1 MLLGCDYLD
10 PIRGVGPKKAL
21 KLIQEHETLERV
33 LDHLHLT
40 SAKKENPP
48 SDGNDEEVS
57 SKKRAGAIQVPDIWP
72 FQEARSLF
80 QSPEVLDGH
89 NIQVRTLAHYLTRQA
104 QVGPAQD
111 RRASIFPMRRK
122 RIWRGAR
129 APELRKIIARRWPEA
144 TGTFGWF
151 LFHSAKTTST
161 VCTYVN
167 QAQSCV

>member
-33 LDHLHLT
+33 LEHLHLT

-48 SDGNDEEVS
+48 SDMNDQDVP
-57 SKKRAGAIQVPDIWP
+57 SKKRAGAIQVPDVWP

-80 QSPEVLDGH
+80 QSPEVLDGQS
-89 NIQVRTLAHYLTRQA
+89 IQVRTAVHYLTQQA

-111 RRASIFPMRRK
+111 RRASVLPMRRK
-122 RIWRGAR
+122 RIWVRAIKSLTSSAR
-129 APELRKIIARRWPEA
+129 SACAGVAKNYRTPLARNNRDVWMVSFR
-144 TGTFGWF
+144 TY
-151 LFHSAKTTST
+151 ST
-161 VCTYVN
+161 RT
-167 QAQSCV
+167 

>member
-33 LDHLHLT
+33 LEHLHLT

-48 SDGNDEEVS
+48 SDMNNQDVS
-57 SKKRAGAIQVPDIWP
+57 SKKRAGAIQVPDVWP

-80 QSPEVLDGH
+80 QSPEVLDGQS
-89 NIQVRTLAHYLTRQA
+89 IQVRTAVHYLTQQA

-111 RRASIFPMRRK
+111 RRASVLPMRRK
-122 RIWRGAR
+122 RIWVRAIKPLTSSAR
-129 APELRKIIARRWPEA
+129 
-144 TGTFGWF
+144 
-151 LFHSAKTTST
+151 SACAEVAKNYRTPLVRSNRDVWMVSFRTYST
-161 VCTYVN
+161 RT
-167 QAQSCV
+167 

>member
-48 SDGNDEEVS
+48 SDGNGEEVS
-57 SKKRAGAIQVPDIWP
+57 SKKRAGGIQVPDIWP
-72 FQEARSLF
+72 FQEARILF

-89 NIQVRTLAHYLTRQA
+89 NIQVRTLVHYLTRQA

-111 RRASIFPMRRK
+111 RRASIFPVRRK
-122 RIWRGAR
+122 RIWVRAIKPLTASAR
-129 APELRKIIARRWPEA
+129 SACAGVAKNYRTPLARSNRDVWMVSFR
-144 TGTFGWF
+144 TC
-151 LFHSAKTTST
+151 ST
-161 VCTYVN
+161 RT
-167 QAQSCV
+167 

>member
-33 LDHLHLT
+33 LEHLHVT

-48 SDGNDEEVS
+48 SDMNNQDVS
-57 SKKRAGAIQVPDIWP
+57 SKKRAGAIQVPDVWP

-80 QSPEVLDGH
+80 QSPEVLDGQS
-89 NIQVRTLAHYLTRQA
+89 IQVRTAVHYLTQQA

-111 RRASIFPMRRK
+111 RRASVLPMRRK
-122 RIWRGAR
+122 RIWVRAIKPLTSSAR
-129 APELRKIIARRWPEA
+129 SACAGVAKNYRSPLARNNRDVWMVSFR
-144 TGTFGWF
+144 TY
-151 LFHSAKTTST
+151 ST
-161 VCTYVN
+161 RT
-167 QAQSCV
+167 

>member
-33 LDHLHLT
+33 LEHLHLT

-48 SDGNDEEVS
+48 SDMNDQDVS
-57 SKKRAGAIQVPDIWP
+57 SKKRAGAIQVPDVWP

-80 QSPEVLDGH
+80 QSPEVLDGQS
-89 NIQVRTLAHYLTRQA
+89 IQVRTAVHYLTQQA

-111 RRASIFPMRRK
+111 RRASVLPMRRK
-122 RIWRGAR
+122 RIWVRAIKPLTSSAR
-129 APELRKIIARRWPEA
+129 SACAGVAKNYRTPLARRRSD
-144 TGTFGWF
+144 T
-151 LFHSAKTTST
+151 
-161 VCTYVN
+161 C
-167 QAQSCV
+167 

>member
-33 LDHLHLT
+33 LEHLHLT

-48 SDGNDEEVS
+48 SDMNDQDVS
-57 SKKRAGAIQVPDIWP
+57 SKKRAGAIQVPDVWP

-80 QSPEVLDGH
+80 QSPEVLDGQS
-89 NIQVRTLAHYLTRQA
+89 IQVRTAVHYLTQQA

-111 RRASIFPMRRK
+111 RRASVLPMRRK
-122 RIWRGAR
+122 RIWVRAIKPLTSSAR
-129 APELRKIIARRWPEA
+129 SACAEVAKNYRTPLARNNRDVWMVSFR
-144 TGTFGWF
+144 TY
-151 LFHSAKTTST
+151 ST
-161 VCTYVN
+161 QT
-167 QAQSCV
+167 

>member
-33 LDHLHLT
+33 LEHLHLT

-48 SDGNDEEVS
+48 SDMNNQDVS
-57 SKKRAGAIQVPDIWP
+57 SKKRAGAIQVPDVWP

-80 QSPEVLDGH
+80 QSPEVLDGQS
-89 NIQVRTLAHYLTRQA
+89 IQVRTAVHYLTQQA

-111 RRASIFPMRRK
+111 RRASVLPMRRK
-122 RIWRGAR
+122 RIWVRAIKPLTSSAR
-129 APELRKIIARRWPEA
+129 SACAEVAKNYRTPLARNNRDVWMVSFR
-144 TGTFGWF
+144 TY
-151 LFHSAKTTST
+151 ST
-161 VCTYVN
+161 QT
-167 QAQSCV
+167 